1 MHRILEVAARG
12 LLMAP
17 SLTAALLSA
26 QGQNV
31 QLLAHVDRFPGGTAS
46 TNNYAGIFGAVV
58 QGRELALVT
67 ARTGTLI
74 YDCTTPT
81 NPVEVAF
88 IPGPGPSGSGYF
100 WREAQVRGSY
110 AYVSSEHGSIQ
121 VIDLSN
127 PAAPSLAGT
136 FAATAHTVS
145 IDQDSGI
152 LIASGGSGRGLVLYD
167 LNANPVSP
175 PQLSRR
181 STPYVHDCLPYRG
194 YVYAAEMFD
203 GTFGIVDVRNPNS
216 PVTVSRT
223 STPST
228 FPHNVAVDEDE
239 TIAIVTEERRGDCL
253 AVYDIT
259 NKAAPRLLT
268 RWCSPNGATVHNV
281 FLIGKV
287 AHLACYA
294 DGYWALDFS
303 DPANPRTIG
312 RYDTSAF
319 ANNNY
324 NGCWGAYPFQPSG
337 VVYLSDM
344 QSGFFIVEPTAGV
357 PHLYGAAT
365 AGLGGEVPRIDYAN
379 GHAQVGNLGFS
390 LVADRTAGAV
400 PIAFL
405 LSSGGASTPF
415 FGIDL
420 LVDPQTLIG
429 AFQVNASGGSG
440 LPGVGSAT
448 LPLPLPNTPGLAGLT
463 VFAQAVPV
471 DGTGPAGLA
480 SSRGFRVTIAP

>member
-1 MHRILEVAARG
+1 MHRILVATRG
-12 LLMAP
+12 LLLAP
-17 SLTAALLSA
+17 ALTTVLLSA

-46 TNNYAGIFGAVV
+46 SNNYAGIYGAAI
-58 QGRELALVT
+58 QGRELAIVT

-74 YDCTTPT
+74 YDCTTPS
-81 NPVEVAF
+81 NPIEVAF

-100 WREAQVRGSY
+100 WREAQVRGTY
-110 AYVSSEHGSIQ
+110 AYISSEHGPIQ

-127 PAAPSLAGT
+127 PAAPSLVGT
-136 FAATAHTVS
+136 FAATAHTIA
-145 IDQDSGI
+145 IDQDSGV
-152 LIASGGSGRGLVLYD
+152 LVASGGSGRGLVLYD

-181 STPYVHDCLPYRG
+181 STPYVHDCLPVRG

-203 GTFGIVDVRNPNS
+203 GTFGIVDVRNPS
-216 PVTVSRT
+216 APVTVSRT
-223 STPST
+223 ATPSA
-228 FPHNVAVDEDE
+228 FPHNVAVDDDE

-312 RYDTSAF
+312 RYDTSSF

-357 PHLYGAAT
+357 PHLYGDAT
-365 AGLGGEVPRIDYAN
+365 AGLGGTTPRIDYAN
-379 GHAQVGNLGFS
+379 GHAQVGNPNFA

-400 PIAFL
+400 PVAFL
-405 LSSGGASTPF
+405 LASAGASTPF

-420 LVDPQTLIG
+420 LVDPQALWG
-429 AFQVNASGGSG
+429 AFQVNASGTPGSAG
-440 LPGVGSAT
+440 SGSAT
-448 LPLPLPNTPGLAGLT
+448 LPLPLPNVPGLAGLT
-463 VFAQAVPV
+463 LHAQAVPV
-471 DGTGPAGLA
+471 DSAGPAGLA
-480 SSRGFRVTIAP
+480 ATRGFRVTIAP